1 MSTTNLRFPLVTRPL
16 LVAGALLIA
25 TPNTAR
31 AEQTPGTNAPTP
43 PPPPAASDPVM
54 PTTTTTTTTGLQ
66 EPVIDATT
74 RRSSLPNKPLLVT
87 GLVVLGSSYGA
98 SAIGAAISDREY
110 QDKLYYPVA
119 GPWLALE
126 DRDCSAE
133 PCPRKTL
140 ETTLLI
146 GSGVLQGIG
155 ALSLVMSLFVPEKT
169 TQQWYLIGN
178 EDLTVAPVAGGSTV
192 GASAFGRF

>member
-1 MSTTNLRFPLVTRPL
+1 MHTTNVCRPSIKRSL
-16 LVAGALLIA
+16 IAAAALLIA
-25 TPNTAR
+25 SPGVAG
-31 AEQTPGTNAPTP
+31 AQQPPGTNEPTAPTTP
-43 PPPPAASDPVM
+43 LVPGVAPPATS
-54 PTTTTTTTTGLQ
+54 TTLALQ

-87 GLVVLGSSYGA
+87 GLVVLGGSYGA
-98 SAIGAAISDREY
+98 SAIGAALSDREY

-119 GPWLALE
+119 GPWMALD

-146 GSGVLQGIG
+146 GSGVLQGLG
-155 ALSLVMSLFVPEKT
+155 ALSLVMSLFIPEKS
-169 TQQWYLIGN
+169 TQRWYLIGN
-178 EDLTVAPVAGGSTV
+178 EDLTVAPMADGSNL
-192 GASAFGRF
+192 GAAAFGRF